1 MSPNAGIQPQKI
13 ASIAAASPNRKCEAA
28 RSHLLYV
35 LSLTSEKTRNVNKGC
50 CRTCEVPIGHIN
62 RQYNLEEGGGV
73 STNIRKLIDES
84 PMSRLQTVAVIV
96 CIILNMLD
104 GFDVLAMAFTAP
116 HLAAGWGLS
125 GKELGLLFSAGL
137 VGIGVGSVLIAPIGD
152 RIGRRKVIL
161 CCLCMIGSGMLAS
174 SVTQGV
180 LQLAAARAYTGL
192 GIGGMVP
199 SITVIAGEYA
209 SNKWRSAS
217 ISFQAT
223 GYAVGATAGGA
234 MAAYLMSIWGWRSVF
249 AFGGVATLLSIPM
262 VLAVLPES
270 LDYLLT
276 KRPAR
281 ALRTI
286 NRTLVRMKRP
296 PIDTLPEVTNV
307 AAAAEPSRG
316 LAALM
321 KAPLLHRTLALWA
334 AFFFVLGSF
343 YFVASWTPKLLV
355 QAGMSAEQ
363 GVTGG
368 VLLNLG
374 GIVGSALFSLLS
386 ARFGLRPLLIASLV
400 AGGVLMFAFGTQT
413 TSLGVVMAISI
424 LLGAVLTSSVAGMY
438 ALSLAIYPTGI
449 RTTGV
454 GFAAG
459 AGRIGAVVSPLVV
472 GALLDGGWS
481 VPNLYFAFVLP
492 VAGAAIAVAI
502 AHVSVPDSRDG
513 REPAVS

>member
-1 MSPNAGIQPQKI
+1 MS
-13 ASIAAASPNRKCEAA
+13 
-28 RSHLLYV
+28 
-35 LSLTSEKTRNVNKGC
+35 TD
-50 CRTCEVPIGHIN
+50 
-62 RQYNLEEGGGV
+62 
-73 STNIRKLIDES
+73 IRKIIDES
-84 PMSRLQTVAVIV
+84 PMSTLQTVAVIA

-116 HLAAGWGLS
+116 QLAAGWGLS
-125 GKELGLLFSAGL
+125 GKELGLLLSAGL

-161 CCLCMIGSGMLAS
+161 CCLCIIGSGMLVS
-174 SVTQGV
+174 SVTQSV

-192 GIGGMVP
+192 GIGGMVA
-199 SITVIAGEYA
+199 SIVVIGGEYA
-209 SNKWRSAS
+209 SNRWRSAS
-217 ISFQAT
+217 ISFQST
-223 GYAVGATAGGA
+223 GYAVGATVGGVI
-234 MAAYLMSIWGWRSVF
+234 AAYLMSIWGWRSVF
-249 AFGGVATLLSIPM
+249 AFGGVATLLAIPM

-276 KRPAR
+276 KRPAH

-286 NRTLVRMKRP
+286 NRTLVRMKRS
-296 PIDTLPEVTNV
+296 PIDTLPELTNV
-307 AAAAEPSRG
+307 TEAAKPFDG
-316 LAALM
+316 GAALM
-321 KAPLLHRTLALWA
+321 RAPLLHRTLALWA

-374 GIVGSALFSLLS
+374 GIAGSVLFSLLS
-386 ARFGLRPLLIASLV
+386 ARFSLRPLLIASLV
-400 AGGVLMFAFGTQT
+400 AGGAFMFAFGTHT
-413 TSLGVVMAISI
+413 TSLNVVMAVSI
-424 LLGAVLTSSVAGMY
+424 LLGAVLTASVAGMY
-438 ALSLAIYPTGI
+438 ALSLTIYPTGI

-454 GFAAG
+454 GLAAG
-459 AGRIGAVVSPLVV
+459 AGRIGAVLSPLAV

-481 VPNLYFAFVLP
+481 VANLYIAFVLP
-492 VAGAAIAVAI
+492 MAGAAIAVAI
-502 AHVSVPDSRDG
+502 AHASVPDSRNR